1 MNNIYDVNGTLL
13 YLIYCGLKTRHLF
26 TPAKKER
33 FLIQLLTFS
42 VDIPYKRIKP
52 SDKWSPGKD
61 IKDKLSGQNFF
72 I

>member
-1 MNNIYDVNGTLL
+1 MMLTEHYYISSIYAD
-13 YLIYCGLKTRHLF
+13 IR
-26 TPAKKER
+26 AKKER